1 MIVPQVKYKSY
12 DFSVDN
18 FWVSSQFR
26 VLRPKKSKKN
36 TWLLRLGIKKKM
48 IMNDK

>member
-26 VLRPKKSKKN
+26 VLRPKKSKKKH
-36 TWLLRLGIKKKM
+36 LFASSGYKKK
-48 IMNDK
+48 NDNER